1 MSKSMVLSGP
11 MSALRSRFGDRE
23 AIRRMAKAGFDAVD
37 YTFNE
42 MVSDDCVWNTP
53 RWEEYGKELLTL
65 ARDQGV
71 FFNQAHAPFLFDWD
85 HEWLTPAFETNIL
98 PKIHQSFRCAALLGI
113 PRIVVHPIHHIR
125 YRGNQAMLWDWN
137 QEYYHRILELGK
149 ECGVQ
154 IALENM
160 WQTDPLRGC
169 GDSDVFSTP
178 TEFRDFLDSLRDPW
192 ACACVDVGHAGLA
205 GEDPAELLRTLGGGR
220 VKAVHIHD
228 NGHRADDHTL
238 PYLGKLDLNAIT
250 SALGEIGY
258 AGDFTFEVTNY
269 LTPFDDA
276 LADQALAFQVTVGRH
291 LIQKVQAARR
301 GKEGQ

>member
-1 MSKSMVLSGP
+1 MILSTENG
-11 MSALRSRFGDRE
+11 ALRSLVGERR
-23 AIRRMAKAGFDAVD
+23 AIEILAKAGFDAID
-37 YTFNE
+37 YTFTPWMERGE
-42 MVSDDCVWNTP
+42 MPWN
-53 RWEEYGKELLTL
+53 RDGYQDYAKEVVQM
-65 ARDQGV
+65 AKDNGV
-71 FFNQAHAPFLFDWD
+71 YFNQAHAPFLFDWD

-137 QEYYHRILELGK
+137 QEYYHRILALGK
-149 ECGVQ
+149 ACGVQ

-238 PYLGKLDLNAIT
+238 PYLGKLDCFYWEYARQ
-250 SALGEIGY
+250 IG
-258 AGDFTFEVTNY
+258 
-269 LTPFDDA
+269 PF
-276 LADQALAFQVTVGRH
+276 
-291 LIQKVQAARR
+291 
-301 GKEGQ
+301 

>member
-1 MSKSMVLSGP
+1 M
-11 MSALRSRFGDRE
+11 
-23 AIRRMAKAGFDAVD
+23 
-37 YTFNE
+37 
-42 MVSDDCVWNTP
+42 
-53 RWEEYGKELLTL
+53 
-65 ARDQGV
+65 

-85 HEWLTPAFETNIL
+85 NQWRTPAFETNIL

-160 WQTDPLRGC
+160 WQTDPLRGLWRQRRVLHP
-169 GDSDVFSTP
+169 GGVP
-178 TEFRDFLDSLRDPW
+178 GLPGLPPGPR
-192 ACACVDVGHAGLA
+192 ACAVWTWATRGGRGGPGGAA
-205 GEDPAELLRTLGGGR
+205 RTLGGNR

-238 PYLGKLDLNAIT
+238 PYLGKLDWNAIT

-301 GKEGQ
+301 GKERQ